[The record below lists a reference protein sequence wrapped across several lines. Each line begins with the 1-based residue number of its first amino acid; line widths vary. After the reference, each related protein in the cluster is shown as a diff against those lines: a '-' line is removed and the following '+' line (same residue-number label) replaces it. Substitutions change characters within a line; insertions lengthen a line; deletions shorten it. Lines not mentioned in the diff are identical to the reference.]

1 MSEFKTFKKADLA
14 KVAKTVGLTVR
25 SKDTKLLLLEKIEAF
40 IEEFPERAKELIDAS
55 GEEVEVATLV
65 EVEASDDDDGEE
77 VEEVEED
84 VEEEETEDAEEEEEE
99 EEEEEAAADDEDD
112 KDYNAP
118 PPIDLKV
125 LIVDPAIGAFERAY
139 DAVLAVTDKVG
150 ITTME
155 HNDALRETLSKTV
168 SLNYLELAVELA
180 YFLYFYVPLVAV
192 KDNKLIHQVF
202 RDNIP
207 QLNEISLPVP
217 DVTVFSNFAVVSI
230 LVNWILYAILLP
242 LLVSYYINFS
252 RRVVVIE
259 DEDDNDNDA
268 SFIIRLYKY
277 DPFIFAL
284 AKVVIF
290 YFIFK
295 NGALT
300 TIDTYKGI
308 LHALKNH
315 VFIQVGI
322 YHRFVS
328 GLGNFPLIIGVTNV
342 VVGLYSQ
349 FEDY

>member
-14 KVAKTVGLTVR
+14 KVAKTVGIPVR
-25 SKDTKLLLLEKIEAF
+25 SKDTKGLLLEKIEAF
-40 IEEFPERAKELIDAS
+40 IEEFPERAKELIDTSAADL
-55 GEEVEVATLV
+55 EEVATLV
-65 EVEASDDDDGEE
+65 EVDVSDDDDA
-77 VEEVEED
+77 ED
-84 VEEEETEDAEEEEEE
+84 LEDGEEEETEEAEEEEEDG
-99 EEEEEAAADDEDD
+99 DDDND

-118 PPIDLKV
+118 PPIDLKAWV
-125 LIVDPAIGAFERAY
+125 VDPAIGAFEKAY
-139 DAVLAVTDKVG
+139 DTILGFSDRVG
-150 ITTME
+150 ITTLE
-155 HNDALRETLSKTV
+155 RNDDLRETLSKTV
-168 SLNYLELAVELA
+168 TLNYLELAVELA
-180 YFLYFYVPLVAV
+180 YFLYFYVPLVAI

-207 QLNEISLPVP
+207 QLNEISFSVP
-217 DVTVFSNFAVVSI
+217 DVTALANATVLSI
-230 LVNWILYAILLP
+230 LINWGLYALLIP
-242 LLVSYYINFS
+242 LFISYYVNFS

-259 DEDDNDNDA
+259 DEDDEDNDA

-300 TIDTYKGI
+300 TIDSYRGI
-308 LHALKNH
+308 FHALKTH
-315 VFIQVGI
+315 LFIQVGI
-322 YHRFVS
+322 YHRFVTA
-328 GLGNFPLIIGVTNV
+328 LGNFPFVIGIANV